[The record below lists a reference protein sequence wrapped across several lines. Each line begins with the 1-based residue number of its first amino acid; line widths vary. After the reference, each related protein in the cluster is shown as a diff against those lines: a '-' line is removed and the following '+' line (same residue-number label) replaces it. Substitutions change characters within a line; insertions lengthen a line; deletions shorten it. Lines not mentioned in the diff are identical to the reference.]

1 MNENHDIEI
10 GMCWPNIALCVCQEM
25 NYVFLEFWV
34 VVLCGFYVGSE
45 SLMI

>member
-25 NYVFLEFWV
+25 NYVFLEFWL
-34 VVLCGFYVGSE
+34 LCYVDSMLE
-45 SLMI
+45 VRV